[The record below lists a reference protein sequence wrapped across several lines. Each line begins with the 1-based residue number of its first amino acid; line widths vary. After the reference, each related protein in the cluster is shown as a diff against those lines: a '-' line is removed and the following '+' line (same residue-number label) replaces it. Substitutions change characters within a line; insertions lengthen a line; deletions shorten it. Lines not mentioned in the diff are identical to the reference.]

1 MLALKAEMRDL
12 WDAFVCIVDGISS
25 QHVVVKEDIQGIF
38 SLFMRDDKPVYH
50 PLICDARTLDSERGK
65 YVY

>member
-12 WDAFVCIVDGISS
+12 WDAFVCIVDRISS

-38 SLFMRDDKPVYH
+38 SLFMRNDKPVYH
-50 PLICDARTLDSERGK
+50 P
-65 YVY
+65 